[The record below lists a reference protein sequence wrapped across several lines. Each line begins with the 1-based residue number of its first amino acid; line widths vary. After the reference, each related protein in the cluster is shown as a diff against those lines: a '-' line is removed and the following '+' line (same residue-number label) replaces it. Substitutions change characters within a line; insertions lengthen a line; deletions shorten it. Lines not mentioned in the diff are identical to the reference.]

1 MAGINLRGETS
12 GSVEITSPAVAGDN
26 TITLPNDNGS
36 ANQFF
41 KNSTTAGIVTHSIM
55 VELTNGNIGIG
66 ITNPDGLLTI
76 KGNSDEVSTP
86 SIRLLD
92 GTDSREVSITNS
104 SGDFVAS
111 THGTDDTIHGRIK
124 IFENGI
130 IDLDTGGASGSVTN
144 RLRITTAGVTS
155 VTGSLSVN
163 DNFYPTAGPL
173 SNRNLVINGA
183 MNVAQRSSNFVA
195 ASNSSNEGYQ
205 TLDRF
210 GVVFASGA
218 GGACSIGQSVTVPSD
233 QGFSNSYKLDV
244 TTADSSISASHYI
257 AVYQYLE
264 AQDVRN
270 SGWNYTSSS
279 SYMTLSFWV
288 RSSKAGTYCCHFRQE
303 DVSDR
308 YYVFEYTLAADTW
321 TKVTHSVPGDSSA
334 VFNNDNG
341 AGLRIGWML
350 QAGSSRDNATANQ
363 WATSSGNAATSNQ
376 VNFFDSTD
384 NDFYL
389 TGVQFEVGE
398 RATPFEHRSY
408 GDELLRCNRYYAK
421 VGGSR
426 VTGGGG
432 SSTVVTLVVS
442 TPAEMRTTPD
452 VEDVTINSM
461 VRYDATGAGSLGS
474 ATGAVGTSFGS
485 MYSVNISNLSSVSD
499 NRVYFSNCSFN
510 LDAEL

>member
-1 MAGINLRGETS
+1 MSAIN
-12 GSVEITSPAVAGDN
+12 VN
-26 TITLPNDNGS
+26 
-36 ANQFF
+36 
-41 KNSTTAGIVTHSIM
+41 
-55 VELTNGNIGIG
+55 
-66 ITNPDGLLTI
+66 
-76 KGNSDEVSTP
+76 
-86 SIRLLD
+86 
-92 GTDSREVSITNS
+92 SITGRTGS
-104 SGDFVAS
+104 HGPVLTGVTTVSGDLIV
-111 THGTDDTIHGRIK
+111 G
-124 IFENGI
+124 
-130 IDLDTGGASGSVTN
+130 SG
-144 RLRITTAGVTS
+144 LS
-155 VTGSLSVN
+155 VTGISTFSNTVVGGATTELVVTGDARITGILTIGTASVTLN
-163 DNFYPTAGPL
+163 GTDGTITGINTINGLTYPSSGPL

-183 MNVAQRSSNFVA
+183 MNVAQRSSSFVA
-195 ASNSSNEGYQ
+195 VSNSSNEGYQ

-218 GGACSIGQSVTVPSD
+218 GGACSIGQSVTVPSN

-321 TKVTHSVPGDSSA
+321 TKVTHSLPGDSSA
-334 VFNNDNG
+334 VFNNDSG

-408 GDELLRCNRYYAK
+408 GDELAKCERYFEVIGGRSESFMGYAYASASAAVAIRYRTVK
-421 VGGSR
+421 RAIPGTITLAPAGQSTGQITFLTAGGSYPSSTGNNTVEVITAQGFR
-426 VTGGGG
+426 VTG
-432 SSTVVTLVVS
+432 SSYSGLNANSPSNFYVT
-442 TPAEMRTTPD
+442 
-452 VEDVTINSM
+452 
-461 VRYDATGAGSLGS
+461 GS
-474 ATGAVGTSFGS
+474 AGQTTTIAEV
-485 MYSVNISNLSSVSD
+485 
-499 NRVYFSNCSFN
+499 
-510 LDAEL
+510 DAEL

>member
-1 MAGINLRGETS
+1 MSAIN
-12 GSVEITSPAVAGDN
+12 VN
-26 TITLPNDNGS
+26 
-36 ANQFF
+36 
-41 KNSTTAGIVTHSIM
+41 
-55 VELTNGNIGIG
+55 
-66 ITNPDGLLTI
+66 
-76 KGNSDEVSTP
+76 
-86 SIRLLD
+86 
-92 GTDSREVSITNS
+92 SITGRTGS
-104 SGDFVAS
+104 HGPVLTGVTTVSGDLIV
-111 THGTDDTIHGRIK
+111 G
-124 IFENGI
+124 
-130 IDLDTGGASGSVTN
+130 SG
-144 RLRITTAGVTS
+144 LS
-155 VTGSLSVN
+155 VTGISTFSNTVVGGATTELVVTGDARITGILTIGTASVTLN
-163 DNFYPTAGPL
+163 GTDGTITGINTINGLTYPSAGPL
-173 SNRNLVINGA
+173 SNRNLIINGA
-183 MNVAQRSSNFVA
+183 MQVAQRNSSFVT
-195 ASNSSNEGYQ
+195 ASNNSNEGYQ

-218 GGACSIGQSVTVPSD
+218 GGAWSIGQSVTVPSN

-244 TTADSSISASHYI
+244 TTADTNISASHYI

-303 DVSDR
+303 DVNDR

-321 TKVTHSVPGDSSA
+321 TKVTHSLPGDSSA

-398 RATPFEHRSY
+398 RVTPFEHRSY

-432 SSTVVTLVVS
+432 SSSSVTLTVS
-442 TPAEMRTTPD
+442 TPCEMRTTPD

-461 VRYDATGAGSLGS
+461 VRYDATGAGNLGS
-474 ATGAVGTSFGS
+474 ATGAVGVARGS
-485 MYSVNISNLSSVSD
+485 MYSVNISNLTSVSD